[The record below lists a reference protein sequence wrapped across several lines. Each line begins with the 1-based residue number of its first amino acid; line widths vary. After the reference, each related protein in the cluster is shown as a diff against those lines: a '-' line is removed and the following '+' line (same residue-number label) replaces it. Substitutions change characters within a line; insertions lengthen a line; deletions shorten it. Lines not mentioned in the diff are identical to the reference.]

1 MTTPTGYNDIMMMN
15 NLQNHAT
22 NIVQTGY
29 PIVNIVIIMMI
40 TAFMSGLINFFASVN
55 YLLVYRWIYDKCFYH
70 FRSKKVCI
78 EYEGIIIMN
87 GEKIKVTLPNEI
99 LGVNAYITKNNEKF
113 SRIRIIKEEADSTE
127 LSFVIEQCQNIE
139 LCEDLY
145 LTTSQSYRASN
156 DSKVIYNHYYMELST
171 RTHNMDY
178 IHKKVDEWTNDVE
191 TFYRDR
197 YIKDDKCFVYW
208 FNDAE
213 FPMCNMKY
221 EQYAVDPART
231 FHNLHF
237 DGKELFMRKIDSFL
251 NEKDNYTRV
260 GKPHTLG
267 ILLYG
272 DPGCGKTS
280 IIKALANYTD
290 RFVQYIPLQKVK
302 TNTEFRRLFCS
313 KYINDFKVDMDKK
326 IIVLEDIDC
335 LSDIV
340 LDRALEYKVNDGNN
354 SSYESSIVSNY
365 EDKKNTIIV
374 SNDDMKR
381 IEEDKQRKREKME
394 MMAMMKMMGNKTK
407 SDPMDND
414 QLCLSEI
421 LNCIDGPYRQDGRIM
436 IITTN
441 YPDRLDRAL
450 IRSGRVDIKLR
461 LSLCDDKIGNDIIKM
476 YFPDAHP
483 VVIPERKL
491 SPADLVGMCFGNS
504 SFKEFLNTSGL
515 YTKDDQRALKPPVLK
530 SLEYSPTENKMK
542 AKNSEN
548 KINEDDVL
556 LIKKIEEQKIIKKK
570 CNKCHK
576 KQL

>member
-1 MTTPTGYNDIMMMN
+1 MSSTGYNDYMMMN
-15 NLQNHAT
+15 TLQTHAT
-22 NIVQTGY
+22 NTVQTGY
-29 PIVNIVIIMMI
+29 PFLNILIIMMI
-40 TAFMSGLINFFASVN
+40 TALMSGLINIFATIN
-55 YLLVYRWIYDKCFYH
+55 YLLIARWFYEK
-70 FRSKKVCI
+70 FFYYFGSKRVCV

-99 LGVNAYITKNNEKF
+99 LGINAYISKNNEKF

-127 LSFVIEQCQNIE
+127 LSFIIEQCQNVEIF
-139 LCEDLY
+139 DDIY

-156 DSKVIYNHYYMELST
+156 DSKVVYNHYYMELST
-171 RTHNMDY
+171 RKHNMDY
-178 IHKKVDEWTNDVE
+178 IMNKIEEWQNGVE

-221 EQYAVDPART
+221 EQYAVDPSRT
-231 FHNLHF
+231 FNNLHF
-237 DGKELFMRKIDSFL
+237 EGKELFMKKIDSFL

-340 LDRALEYKVNDGNN
+340 LDRALEYRTANDISSGNISYD
-354 SSYESSIVSNY
+354 SSVSNY
-365 EDKKNTIIV
+365 ESKKNTIIV
-374 SNDDMKR
+374 SNEDMKR
-381 IEEDKQRKREKME
+381 IEEDRQKKREKME
-394 MMAMMKMMGNKTK
+394 MLSMMKMMNNKNK
-407 SDPMDND
+407 ADPAEND

-421 LNCIDGPYRQDGRIM
+421 LNCIDGPYRQDGRM
-436 IITTN
+436 MVITTN

-461 LSLCDDKIGNDIIKM
+461 LSLCDDKIGNDIVKM
-476 YFPDAHP
+476 YFHDAKS

-504 SFKEFLNTSGL
+504 SFNEFLKTSGL
-515 YTKDDQRALKPPVLK
+515 YTKDDPRALTPVLNNP
-530 SLEYSPTENKMK
+530 LPLINKPLQIIS
-542 AKNSEN
+542 KNTDEEQR
-548 KINEDDVL
+548 I
-556 LIKKIEEQKIIKKK
+556 IKNIEQQKIIKPKQCGK
-570 CNKCHK
+570 CNKK
-576 KQL
+576 KL